1 MAIYELD
8 DKRPNLPSKGN
19 YWIAPNASVIGNV
32 TLHEKVSVWFNTVIR
47 GDCKPIII
55 GKKTNIQDS
64 SVLHNDYGFPL
75 LIGEGVTIGHQVMLH
90 GCTIGDNSLV
100 GIGAVILNGAK
111 IGKNCLIGS
120 KALIPEGKVIPDN
133 SMVVGIPGR
142 VIKTIDSD
150 MELFL
155 KASADHYCDNWELF
169 NSKLKLIEGE

>member
-47 GDCKPIII
+47 GDCEPIII

-111 IGKNCLIGS
+111 IGKGCLIGAN
-120 KALIPEGKVIPDN
+120 ALVTEGMEIPDG
-133 SMVVGIPGR
+133 SLVLGSPGK
-142 VIKTIDSD
+142 IKG
-150 MELFL
+150 ELNEDQKQGL
-155 KASADHYCDNWELF
+155 ILSAKHYVQ
-169 NSKLKLIEGE
+169 NSKRFKEELELMEK